1 MAANDVSGK
10 LPPFPDDV
18 PTHPL
23 LVIDYEKL
31 KSGDE
36 AEQTTLWK
44 ACTTLGFFYLKNHGV
59 DAQPMWEMGEATMA
73 LPLEEKMK
81 FEQGD
86 SGNSFGYKA
95 AGANNT
101 DEYGNLD
108 TVEFLNVS
116 KDDALARP
124 AKVHRLYPQCV
135 EDRMSAIRTFIE
147 TSDNINRTILDLIS
161 DRLNLPREVLRNKHR
176 LTEQSP
182 SESRIIRNPPRNMT
196 KEEVAIGAHTDFGSL
211 SFLHNILGGLQ
222 VLVPGTNSWQYVKP
236 LPGHAIC
243 NIGDSLAIY
252 SGGVLRSNLHR
263 VIPPPG
269 EQGRFVRWSLVY
281 FLRPAMSSVLAPLTE
296 SPIVMEAASRNKM
309 DVGDNV
315 TAKDWFTR
323 RIRNQRVANR
333 TGPETWRASRGTEHV
348 PTAA

>member
-1 MAANDVSGK
+1 MALYETMVPGSLVTCRDSGDTVCLDWHSSAVK
-10 LPPFPDDV
+10 QFYAYFQTPGSLV
-18 PTHPL
+18 

-36 AEQTTLWK
+36 AEQRTVVSTHN
-44 ACTTLGFFYLKNHGV
+44 FE
-59 DAQPMWEMGEATMA
+59 PMWEMGEATMA

-108 TVEFLNVS
+108 TIEFLNVS

-124 AKVHRLYPQCV
+124 EKVHRFYPQCV
-135 EDRMSAIRTFIE
+135 EDRMSAIRTFID

-161 DRLNLPREVLRNKHR
+161 DRLNLPREVLRSKHR

-196 KEEVAIGAHTDFGSL
+196 KEVVAIGAHTDFGSL

-252 SGGVLRSNLHR
+252 SGVLRVPRRSNLHR

-309 DVGDNV
+309 DVGDN
-315 TAKDWFTR
+315 
-323 RIRNQRVANR
+323 RVANR
-333 TGPETWRASRGTEHV
+333 MGPETWRASRGTEHV